1 MFLLR
6 VAFAE
11 MINYYNY
18 MLLYNMY
25 IVIYIFIR
33 IINLSCV
40 VVLACN
46 YNKFVLPNKY
56 LR

>member
-11 MINYYNY
+11 IINYYNY

-40 VVLACN
+40 VVLAYN